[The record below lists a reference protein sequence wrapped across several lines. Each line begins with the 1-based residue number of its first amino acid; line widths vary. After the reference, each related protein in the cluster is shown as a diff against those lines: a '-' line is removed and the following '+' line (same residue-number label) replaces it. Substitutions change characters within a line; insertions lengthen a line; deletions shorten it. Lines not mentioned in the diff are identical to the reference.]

1 MNDQHTNPG
10 FTIDEDPV
18 LDQLLASLEHF
29 APARGFE
36 DRVMGNVITPAPRW
50 LQRVQARGHALVQ
63 HGRGWWF
70 LGGLTGVS
78 AISAS
83 AIVALLILNAAAVRE
98 SLDGIL
104 TAVGMPLWRGMLGIA
119 AETARDI
126 GSLINSVSVSAS
138 VILAAGA
145 SVVFVLVFNTWAICR
160 LMRPVRAKGVEFN
173 VSR

>member
-1 MNDQHTNPG
+1 MNDQLTDPG
-10 FTIDEDPV
+10 FTIEEDPV

-29 APARGFE
+29 APAPRFE

-98 SLDGIL
+98 SIDGTL
-104 TAVGMPLWRGMLGIA
+104 TGVGLPLWRGMLGIA
-119 AETARDI
+119 AETAREI
-126 GSLINSVSVSAS
+126 GLLIGSVSVSAS

-145 SVVFVLVFNTWAICR
+145 SVVFVLVFNTWAIYR
-160 LMRPVRAKGVEFN
+160 LMQPARAKGVEFN
-173 VSR
+173 ASR